1 MDRNTIYIDKTGIS
15 NVDKT
20 PAPQTPATEPAA
32 YTDANTADTVNIPPA
47 DNHGDFQFTSG
58 PNPGQF
64 VMSSTDDVPKT
75 EPTINFDFEATAS
88 KYYEHKKTDTAEPFT
103 LDDLAAD
110 SSQHASG
117 SPGFDRIDFAGSY
130 RVNGSG
136 GDPTRNA
143 GFSSGFGSGGEP
155 PNGNGNS
162 GSGGE
167 PPYGN
172 GGNGNGGNGNGGNGN
187 DGQPP
192 AGGKRRRK
200 KVESKPVNLTRSS
213 LAAIIIICVFL
224 SSAFGFGGAMLASNM
239 ITPAGN
245 TGTIN
250 TSNADT
256 KGFDLEDATGSE
268 MTVQE
273 ITEETLDSV
282 VEIRTESVQMDSWMG
297 QYVTEGAGSGVI
309 IKENGYIVTNNHVVE
324 GASNIIVTTTD
335 QKEYEATLIGTDADT
350 DVAVIK
356 INAKG
361 LKAAT
366 MGNSDQLNV
375 GDLAVA
381 IGNPLGELGGT
392 VTAGIISAL
401 DRSISIDGKTMTLL
415 QTDTSI
421 NPGNSGGGLFNQY
434 GQLIGVVV
442 AKSSG
447 SDVEGL
453 GFAIP
458 INRAA
463 EVASQLMDG
472 GYVKGKPSTGMAYQ
486 DMSQQ
491 QQQSSDMFGFGFDEF
506 FGSGSMQQSGVY
518 IAEING
524 KNAKKAGF
532 EIGDMVYSVDGQE
545 IDSFDTLSSI
555 ITSHKVGDTV
565 TYIVL
570 RDGQALEIDLVLEE
584 KTE

>member
-1 MDRNTIYIDKTGIS
+1 MDRTKIYIDKTGIA
-15 NVDKT
+15 DAGTDT
-20 PAPQTPATEPAA
+20 P
-32 YTDANTADTVNIPPA
+32 DTNSE
-47 DNHGDFQFTSG
+47 FQYTSG

-64 VMSSTDDVPKT
+64 VIEPEQSTSPTAPQFDTDAKDTEFTIDDV
-75 EPTINFDFEATAS
+75 
-88 KYYEHKKTDTAEPFT
+88 
-103 LDDLAAD
+103 AAD
-110 SSQHASG
+110 SSQHTPESY
-117 SPGFDRIDFAGSY
+117 GFNRIDFAGTETPM
-130 RVNGSG
+130 G
-136 GDPTRNA
+136 
-143 GFSSGFGSGGEP
+143 SGFGSD
-155 PNGNGNS
+155 NNHQ
-162 GSGGE
+162 
-167 PPYGN
+167 PPYGSG
-172 GGNGNGGNGNGGNGN
+172 GGNGNGGDGNE
-187 DGQPP
+187 PP
-192 AGGKRRRK
+192 AGVKRRRK
-200 KVESKPVNLTRSS
+200 KLQSKPVNLTRSS

-224 SSAFGFGGAMLASNM
+224 SSAFGFGGAMLATNM
-239 ITPAGN
+239 VKPAGD
-245 TGTIN
+245 TGEYS

-273 ITEETLDSV
+273 ITKAALDSV

-309 IKENGYIVTNNHVVE
+309 IKENGYIITNNHVVA

-335 QKEYEATLIGTDADT
+335 KKEYEATLIGTDADT

-458 INRAA
+458 INRTAD
-463 EVASQLMDG
+463 VASQLMKG

-491 QQQSSDMFGFGFDEF
+491 QQGSDMFGFGFDEF
-506 FGSGSMQQSGVY
+506 FGGGMQQSGVY

-532 EIGDMVYSVDGQE
+532 EVGDMVYSVDGQE

-570 RDGQALEIDLVLEE
+570 RDGEALEIDLVLEE

>member
-1 MDRNTIYIDKTGIS
+1 MDRDKIYIDNTGIADTGS
-15 NVDKT
+15 KSPDTETTTVTANN
-20 PAPQTPATEPAA
+20 EPAA
-32 YTDANTADTVNIPPA
+32 PDTTVTSGLNANSE
-47 DNHGDFQFTSG
+47 FQYTSG

-64 VMSSTDDVPKT
+64 VIEPEQSTSPTASQFDADVKDTEFIVDDVAADSKGT
-75 EPTINFDFEATAS
+75 QFTI
-88 KYYEHKKTDTAEPFT
+88 
-103 LDDLAAD
+103 DDVAAD
-110 SSQHASG
+110 SSQSAHESY
-117 SPGFDRIDFAGSY
+117 GFDKIDFTISETPMD
-130 RVNGSG
+130 S
-136 GDPTRNA
+136 
-143 GFSSGFGSGGEP
+143 GFSSNNGEP
-155 PNGNGNS
+155 PNGGGNNGN
-162 GSGGE
+162 E
-167 PPYGN
+167 PP
-172 GGNGNGGNGNGGNGN
+172 
-187 DGQPP
+187 
-192 AGGKRRRK
+192 AGKRRRK
-200 KVESKPVNLTRSS
+200 KTESKPVNLTRSS

-239 ITPAGN
+239 VKPAGDAGIN
-245 TGTIN
+245 N

-273 ITEETLDSV
+273 ITEATLDSV

-309 IKENGYIVTNNHVVE
+309 IKENGYIITNNHVVA

-335 QKEYEATLIGTDADT
+335 KKEYEATLIGTDPDT

-356 INAKG
+356 INAKD

-491 QQQSSDMFGFGFDEF
+491 QQSSDMFGFGFDEF
-506 FGSGSMQQSGVY
+506 FGSSSMQSGVY

-555 ITSHKVGDTV
+555 ITSHKVGDKV

-570 RDGQALEIDLVLEE
+570 RDGQALEIDLILEE

>member
-1 MDRNTIYIDKTGIS
+1 MDNNNDYK
-15 NVDKT
+15 
-20 PAPQTPATEPAA
+20 
-32 YTDANTADTVNIPPA
+32 Y
-47 DNHGDFQFTSG
+47 TSG

-64 VMSSTDDVPKT
+64 LIEPDDKEPEISFDNAESVHPESEPVFTESSTQ
-75 EPTINFDFEATAS
+75 EPEPATADPWPEQAPDNDYN
-88 KYYEHKKTDTAEPFT
+88 K
-103 LDDLAAD
+103 
-110 SSQHASG
+110 
-117 SPGFDRIDFAGSY
+117 GFDRVEYGSNY
-130 RVNGSG
+130 SNT
-136 GDPTRNA
+136 D
-143 GFSSGFGSGGEP
+143 EP
-155 PNGNGNS
+155 S
-162 GSGGE
+162 KKE
-167 PPYGN
+167 KK
-172 GGNGNGGNGNGGNGN
+172 
-187 DGQPP
+187 Q
-192 AGGKRRRK
+192 RK
-200 KVESKPVNLTRSS
+200 KGSAKPVNLTRSS
-213 LAAIIIICVFL
+213 LAAIIILCVFL
-224 SSAFGFGGAMLASNM
+224 SSAFGFGGAMLATNM
-239 ITPAGN
+239 VKPAGN
-245 TGTIN
+245 SGISS
-250 TSNADT
+250 TSNAAT
-256 KGFDLEDATGSE
+256 TGFDLEDATGSE

-273 ITEETLDSV
+273 ITAATLDSV

-309 IKENGYIVTNNHVVE
+309 IKENGYIITNNHVVA

-335 QKEYEATLIGTDADT
+335 ETEYEATLIGADADT

-401 DRSISIDGKTMTLL
+401 DRSLSIDGKTMRLL

-463 EVASQLMDG
+463 DVASQLMDG
-472 GYVKGKPSTGMAYQ
+472 GYVKGKPYTGMAYQ

-491 QQQSSDMFGFGFDEF
+491 QQSSDMFGFDEF
-506 FGSGSMQQSGVY
+506 FGGGYTQQGGVY
-518 IAEING
+518 IAEIHG

-532 EIGDMVYSVDGQE
+532 EVGDMVYSIDGQE
-545 IDSFDTLSSI
+545 IDTFDTLSSI
-555 ITSHKVGDTV
+555 ITSHKVGDKV
-565 TYIVL
+565 TYVVL
-570 RDGQALEIDLVLEE
+570 RDGAALEIDLVLEE

>member
-1 MDRNTIYIDKTGIS
+1 MDRNTIYIDKTGIRNADQS
-15 NVDKT
+15 SVENVT
-20 PAPQTPATEPAA
+20 SEIPVSPSM
-32 YTDANTADTVNIPPA
+32 ANT
-47 DNHGDFQFTSG
+47 DNTDELHFTSG

-64 VMSSTDDVPKT
+64 VIEPENDDLQ
-75 EPTINFDFEATAS
+75 
-88 KYYEHKKTDTAEPFT
+88 FT
-103 LDDLAAD
+103 LEDVAAD
-110 SSQHASG
+110 STQAEPE
-117 SPGFDRIDFAGSY
+117 SPGFDKIDFSSSVDDG
-130 RVNGSG
+130 RT
-136 GDPTRNA
+136 PFENA
-143 GFSSGFGSGGEP
+143 SS
-155 PNGNGNS
+155 
-162 GSGGE
+162 
-167 PPYGN
+167 
-172 GGNGNGGNGNGGNGN
+172 GNGGNGN
-187 DGQPP
+187 DGNPP
-192 AGGKRRRK
+192 DGVKRRRRK
-200 KVESKPVNLTRSS
+200 IESKPVNLTRSS

-224 SSAFGFGGAMLASNM
+224 SSAFGFGGAMLATNM
-239 ITPAGN
+239 VKPAGN
-245 TGTIN
+245 TGISN
-250 TSNADT
+250 TTNADT

-273 ITEETLDSV
+273 ITKATLDSV

-297 QYVTEGAGSGVI
+297 QYITEGAGSGVI
-309 IKENGYIVTNNHVVE
+309 IKDNGYIITNNHVVA

-335 QKEYEATLIGTDADT
+335 KKEYEATLVGTDADT
-350 DVAVIK
+350 DVAIIK

-361 LKAAT
+361 LQAAT

-463 EVASQLMDG
+463 EVASQLMKG

-486 DMSQQ
+486 DMSR

-506 FGSGSMQQSGVY
+506 FSGGSAQQSGVY

-524 KNAKKAGF
+524 KNAKNAGF
-532 EIGDMVYSVDGQE
+532 KVGDMVYSVDGQE
-545 IDSFDTLSSI
+545 IDTFETLSSI
-555 ITSHKVGDTV
+555 ITSHKVGDKV

>member
-1 MDRNTIYIDKTGIS
+1 MDKYNDNNFDVQKYTDLNSDTGKSSADTGNGIYIDNTGIK
-15 NVDKT
+15 D
-20 PAPQTPATEPAA
+20 
-32 YTDANTADTVNIPPA
+32 TARY
-47 DNHGDFQFTSG
+47 TSG
-58 PNPGQF
+58 DNPGQLIGDARDPHI
-64 VMSSTDDVPKT
+64 S
-75 EPTINFDFEATAS
+75 FENNNS
-88 KYYEHKKTDTAEPFT
+88 AEPQGFERI
-103 LDDLAAD
+103 DAAD
-110 SSQHASG
+110 AYGIGMSG
-117 SPGFDRIDFAGSY
+117 SSDNSTYAGGGYGNDSNWNAGDINAGNNDSMTGNAGRY
-130 RVNGSG
+130 GNDYAERAQGDVNGN
-136 GDPTRNA
+136 T
-143 GFSSGFGSGGEP
+143 
-155 PNGNGNS
+155 
-162 GSGGE
+162 
-167 PPYGN
+167 
-172 GGNGNGGNGNGGNGN
+172 
-187 DGQPP
+187 GQA
-192 AGGKRRRK
+192 AGGGRRRRRK
-200 KVESKPVNLTRSS
+200 AEPKPVTLTRSS

-224 SSAFGFGGAMLASNM
+224 SSTFGFGGAMLATNM
-239 ITPAGN
+239 AKPVGDSGVQSTN
-245 TGTIN
+245 
-250 TSNADT
+250 NAQT
-256 KGFDLEDATGSE
+256 TGFDLEDATGSE

-273 ITEETLDSV
+273 ITKAALDSV

-309 IKENGYIVTNNHVVE
+309 IKDNGYIITNNHVVA

-335 QKEYEATLIGTDADT
+335 KKEYEATLIGTDADT

-356 INAKG
+356 INGQG

-366 MGNSDQLNV
+366 MGNSEQLNV

-401 DRSISIDGKTMTLL
+401 DRSISIDGKTMRLL

-434 GQLIGVVV
+434 GQLVGVVV

-486 DMSQQ
+486 DISQQ
-491 QQQSSDMFGFGFDEF
+491 QSADPFGFDEF
-506 FGSGSMQQSGVY
+506 FGGTPSQSGVY

-532 EIGDMVYSVDGQE
+532 KVGDMVYSVDGKE
-545 IDSFDTLSSI
+545 IDSFETLSSI
-555 ITSHKVGDTV
+555 ITSHKVGDKV
-565 TYIVL
+565 TYVVL
-570 RDGQALEIDLVLEE
+570 RDGQALEIDLELEE

>member
-1 MDRNTIYIDKTGIS
+1 MTRYDDTRGIYIDRTGIS
-15 NVDKT
+15 DAE
-20 PAPQTPATEPAA
+20 PILQDEPAQVAQEQA
-32 YTDANTADTVNIPPA
+32 YVQEPVQQVREQEPQINVGEPEKADVA
-47 DNHGDFQFTSG
+47 DEFNAF
-58 PNPGQF
+58 
-64 VMSSTDDVPKT
+64 
-75 EPTINFDFEATAS
+75 
-88 KYYEHKKTDTAEPFT
+88 
-103 LDDLAAD
+103 
-110 SSQHASG
+110 
-117 SPGFDRIDFAGSY
+117 PGFDRIMASEIYGSGAGNSGGAFGGAGGDDGEPPIGSGAGGGSDEPPIG
-130 RVNGSG
+130 GSG
-136 GDPTRNA
+136 GDGNC
-143 GFSSGFGSGGEP
+143 GGER
-155 PNGNGNS
+155 GKKGRKK
-162 GSGGE
+162 GE
-167 PPYGN
+167 P
-172 GGNGNGGNGNGGNGN
+172 
-187 DGQPP
+187 
-192 AGGKRRRK
+192 
-200 KVESKPVNLTRSS
+200 KPVTLTRSS

-224 SSAFGFGGAMLASNM
+224 SSTFGFGAAMLATNM
-239 ITPAGN
+239 AKPAGDL
-245 TGTIN
+245 GIDS
-250 TSNADT
+250 TSNAAT
-256 KGFDLEDATGSE
+256 TGFDLEDATGSE

-273 ITEETLDSV
+273 ITKAALDSV

-309 IKENGYIVTNNHVVE
+309 IKDNGYIITNNHVVA

-335 QKEYEATLIGTDADT
+335 QLEYEATLVGADADT
-350 DVAVIK
+350 DIAVIK

-401 DRSISIDGKTMTLL
+401 DRSLTIDGKTMTLL

-434 GQLIGVVV
+434 GQLVGVVV

-472 GYVKGKPSTGMAYQ
+472 GYVKGKPSTGMAYR

-491 QQQSSDMFGFGFDEF
+491 QSTDSFGFDEF
-506 FGSGSMQQSGVY
+506 FGGGYSQGGVF

-524 KNAKKAGF
+524 QNAKKAGF
-532 EIGDMVYSVDGQE
+532 EVGDQVYSVDGQE
-545 IDSFDTLSSI
+545 IDTFETLSAI
-555 ITSHKVGDTV
+555 ITSHKVGDKV
-565 TYIVL
+565 TYVVL
-570 RDGQALEIDLVLEE
+570 RDGMALEIELELEE
-584 KTE
+584 KTQ

>member
-1 MDRNTIYIDKTGIS
+1 MDRNTIYIDKTGIG

-20 PAPQTPATEPAA
+20 PAPQTPDVEP
-32 YTDANTADTVNIPPA
+32 DVNTSTNASDT
-47 DNHGDFQFTSG
+47 FQFTSG

-64 VMSSTDDVPKT
+64 VM
-75 EPTINFDFEATAS
+75 N
-88 KYYEHKKTDTAEPFT
+88 DTAEQFT

-110 SSQHASG
+110 SSQSTPEM
-117 SPGFDRIDFAGSY
+117 PGFDRIEFAGFGGG
-130 RVNGSG
+130 GSG
-136 GDPTRNA
+136 NGND
-143 GFSSGFGSGGEP
+143 SEP
-155 PNGNGNS
+155 PNGGGS
-162 GSGGE
+162 GS
-167 PPYGN
+167 
-172 GGNGNGGNGNGGNGN
+172 GGNGN
-187 DGQPP
+187 DGQES
-192 AGGKRRRK
+192 GGRKRRRRK
-200 KVESKPVNLTRSS
+200 AESKPVNLTRSS

-239 ITPAGN
+239 VKPAGN
-245 TGTIN
+245 TGLTN

-273 ITEETLDSV
+273 ITNATLDSV

-309 IKENGYIVTNNHVVE
+309 IKDNGYIITNNHVVA

-335 QKEYEATLIGTDADT
+335 KKEYEATLIGTDADT

-458 INRAA
+458 INQAA

-486 DMSQQ
+486 DLSQQ
-491 QQQSSDMFGFGFDEF
+491 QGQSSDMFGFDEF
-506 FGSGSMQQSGVY
+506 FGGGSMQQSGVY

>member
-1 MDRNTIYIDKTGIS
+1 MDRNTIYIDKTGIG

-20 PAPQTPATEPAA
+20 AVENTSS
-32 YTDANTADTVNIPPA
+32 TDT
-47 DNHGDFQFTSG
+47 FQYTSG

-64 VMSSTDDVPKT
+64 VV
-75 EPTINFDFEATAS
+75 EPQTSDTINIPPAAESAQPEPENQGFERIEFAGFDDRSRTGD
-88 KYYEHKKTDTAEPFT
+88 EHPIGGCFA
-103 LDDLAAD
+103 
-110 SSQHASG
+110 ASG
-117 SPGFDRIDFAGSY
+117 GNYSEPSF
-130 RVNGSG
+130 G
-136 GDPTRNA
+136 G
-143 GFSSGFGSGGEP
+143 
-155 PNGNGNS
+155 
-162 GSGGE
+162 
-167 PPYGN
+167 GN
-172 GGNGNGGNGNGGNGN
+172 GGSDGNE
-187 DGQPP
+187 PP
-192 AGGKRRRK
+192 KRAKRTRK
-200 KVESKPVNLTRSS
+200 KTESKPVNLTRSS

-224 SSAFGFGGAMLASNM
+224 SSAFGFGGAMLATNM
-239 ITPAGN
+239 VTPAEN
-245 TGTIN
+245 TGNIS

-273 ITEETLDSV
+273 ITKAALDSV

-309 IKENGYIVTNNHVVE
+309 IKENGYIITNNHVVA

-335 QKEYEATLIGTDADT
+335 KKEYEATLIGADADT

-361 LKAAT
+361 LQAAT

-401 DRSISIDGKTMTLL
+401 DRSITIDGKTMTLL

-491 QQQSSDMFGFGFDEF
+491 QQQGSDMFGFGFDEF
-506 FGSGSMQQSGVY
+506 FGSSGMQQSGVY

-532 EIGDMVYSVDGQE
+532 EIGDMVYAVDGQE
-545 IDSFDTLSSI
+545 IDSFETLSSI

-570 RDGQALEIDLVLEE
+570 RDGEALEIDLVLEE

>member
-1 MDRNTIYIDKTGIS
+1 MDRTKIYIDKTGIA
-15 NVDKT
+15 DAGTDT
-20 PAPQTPATEPAA
+20 P
-32 YTDANTADTVNIPPA
+32 DTNSE
-47 DNHGDFQFTSG
+47 FQYTSG

-64 VMSSTDDVPKT
+64 VIEPEQSTSPTAPQFDTDAKDTEFTIDDV
-75 EPTINFDFEATAS
+75 
-88 KYYEHKKTDTAEPFT
+88 
-103 LDDLAAD
+103 AAD
-110 SSQHASG
+110 SSQQTPESY
-117 SPGFDRIDFAGSY
+117 GFDRIDFAGAETPMGSAF
-130 RVNGSG
+130 SG
-136 GDPTRNA
+136 GYSRGDEPPT
-143 GFSSGFGSGGEP
+143 GSGFGSD
-155 PNGNGNS
+155 NNHQ
-162 GSGGE
+162 
-167 PPYGN
+167 PPYSN
-172 GGNGNGGNGNGGNGN
+172 GGNGNGNGRDGNE
-187 DGQPP
+187 PP

-200 KVESKPVNLTRSS
+200 KPESKPVNLTRSS

-239 ITPAGN
+239 VTPAGN
-245 TGTIN
+245 AGDTS
-250 TSNADT
+250 TSNAET

-273 ITEETLDSV
+273 ITKAALDSV

-309 IKENGYIVTNNHVVE
+309 IKENGYIITNNHVVA

-335 QKEYEATLIGTDADT
+335 KKEYEATLIGTDADT

-463 EVASQLMDG
+463 DVASQLMKG

-491 QQQSSDMFGFGFDEF
+491 QQGSDMFGFGFDEF
-506 FGSGSMQQSGVY
+506 FGGGMQQSGVY

-532 EIGDMVYSVDGQE
+532 EVGDMVYSVDGQE

-570 RDGQALEIDLVLEE
+570 RDGEALEIDLVLEE

>member
-1 MDRNTIYIDKTGIS
+1 MDRDKIYIDNTGITNAES
-15 NVDKT
+15 DT
-20 PAPQTPATEPAA
+20 PAAPEQ
-32 YTDANTADTVNIPPA
+32 DADTE
-47 DNHGDFQFTSG
+47 FQYTSG

-64 VMSSTDDVPKT
+64 VLEPHAESTDTDSQFTIDDV
-75 EPTINFDFEATAS
+75 
-88 KYYEHKKTDTAEPFT
+88 
-103 LDDLAAD
+103 AAD
-110 SSQHASG
+110 TDQPASE
-117 SPGFDRIDFAGSY
+117 SYGFDKIDFAS
-130 RVNGSG
+130 SET
-136 GDPTRNA
+136 PTN
-143 GFSSGFGSGGEP
+143 SGFGG
-155 PNGNGNS
+155 GNGS
-162 GSGGE
+162 E

-172 GGNGNGGNGNGGNGN
+172 GGGSGGE
-187 DGQPP
+187 PP
-192 AGGKRRRK
+192 AGSSNSGKRQRK
-200 KVESKPVNLTRSS
+200 TGSSKPVTLTRSS

-224 SSAFGFGGAMLASNM
+224 SSAFGFGSAMLASNM
-239 ITPAGN
+239 VNPAGDAGINN
-245 TGTIN
+245 TT
-250 TSNADT
+250 NADT

-273 ITEETLDSV
+273 ITKITLDSV

-309 IKENGYIVTNNHVVE
+309 IKENGYIITNNHVVA

-335 QKEYEATLIGTDADT
+335 KKEYEATLIGTDADT

-366 MGNSDQLNV
+366 MGNSEQLNV

-463 EVASQLMDG
+463 DVASQLMKG

-491 QQQSSDMFGFGFDEF
+491 QSTDMFGFGFDEF
-506 FGSGSMQQSGVY
+506 FGGGMQQSGVY

>member
-15 NVDKT
+15 NVDKSSDESTT
-20 PAPQTPATEPAA
+20 PKVPVSPEIP
-32 YTDANTADTVNIPPA
+32 NTNYSDEL
-47 DNHGDFQFTSG
+47 HFTSG

-64 VMSSTDDVPKT
+64 VI
-75 EPTINFDFEATAS
+75 EP
-88 KYYEHKKTDTAEPFT
+88 EHGDSQFT
-103 LDDLAAD
+103 LEDVAAD
-110 SSQHASG
+110 STKTVPEY
-117 SPGFDRIDFAGSY
+117 PGFDKLDFSGGNNSSETSY
-130 RVNGSG
+130 ENGGSG
-136 GDPTRNA
+136 
-143 GFSSGFGSGGEP
+143 
-155 PNGNGNS
+155 NG
-162 GSGGE
+162 
-167 PPYGN
+167 
-172 GGNGNGGNGNGGNGN
+172 GNGGNGN
-187 DGQPP
+187 DGTPP
-192 AGGKRRRK
+192 DGGKHRRR

-239 ITPAGN
+239 VKPAGN
-245 TGTIN
+245 AGIN
-250 TSNADT
+250 NTTNADT

-273 ITEETLDSV
+273 ITKATLDSV

-297 QYVTEGAGSGVI
+297 QYITEGAGSGVI
-309 IKENGYIVTNNHVVE
+309 IKDNGYIITNNHVVA
-324 GASNIIVTTTD
+324 GANNIIVTTTD
-335 QKEYEATLIGTDADT
+335 KKEYEATLIGTDADT
-350 DVAVIK
+350 DVAIIK

-361 LKAAT
+361 LQAAT
-366 MGNSDQLNV
+366 MGNSDHLNV

-463 EVASQLMDG
+463 DVASQLMKG
-472 GYVKGKPSTGMAYQ
+472 GYVKGKPTTGMAYQ
-486 DMSQQ
+486 DMSR

-506 FGSGSMQQSGVY
+506 FGGGTAQQSGVY
-518 IAEING
+518 IAEISG
-524 KNAKKAGF
+524 KNAKNAGF
-532 EIGDMVYSVDGQE
+532 KVGDMVYSVDGQE
-545 IDSFDTLSSI
+545 IDTFETLSSI
-555 ITSHKVGDTV
+555 ITSHKVGDKV

>member
-1 MDRNTIYIDKTGIS
+1 MDRNKIYIDNTGIGNAGS
-15 NVDKT
+15 DT
-20 PAPQTPATEPAA
+20 PEE
-32 YTDANTADTVNIPPA
+32 
-47 DNHGDFQFTSG
+47 FQYTSG

-64 VMSSTDDVPKT
+64 VLSPEDNNISESQPETTPDD
-75 EPTINFDFEATAS
+75 TAS
-88 KYYEHKKTDTAEPFT
+88 QFT
-103 LDDLAAD
+103 VDDSAAD
-110 SSQHASG
+110 SYQSASE
-117 SPGFDRIDFAGSY
+117 SYGFDRIDFADSETPTYNSY
-130 RVNGSG
+130 DGKS
-136 GDPTRNA
+136 
-143 GFSSGFGSGGEP
+143 
-155 PNGNGNS
+155 
-162 GSGGE
+162 
-167 PPYGN
+167 PYGNFEGNNNSEAPYSN
-172 GGNGNGGNGNGGNGN
+172 GGNGSGN
-187 DGQPP
+187 DGDGNEPP
-192 AGGKRRRK
+192 KRKRRRK
-200 KVESKPVNLTRSS
+200 KPESKPVNLTRSS

-224 SSAFGFGGAMLASNM
+224 SSAFGFGGAMLATNM
-239 ITPAGN
+239 VKPAGN
-245 TGTIN
+245 TGEIN

-273 ITEETLDSV
+273 ITKAALDSV

-309 IKENGYIVTNNHVVE
+309 IKENGYIVTNNHVVA

-335 QKEYEATLIGTDADT
+335 KKEYEATLVGTDADT

-356 INAKG
+356 ISAKG

-366 MGNSDQLNV
+366 MGNSEQLNV

-463 EVASQLMDG
+463 DVASQLMKG

-491 QQQSSDMFGFGFDEF
+491 QQNGDMFGFGFDEF
-506 FGSGSMQQSGVY
+506 FGGGMQQSGVY

-532 EIGDMVYSVDGQE
+532 EVGDMVYSVDGQE

-570 RDGQALEIDLVLEE
+570 RDGEALEIDLVLEE

>member
-1 MDRNTIYIDKTGIS
+1 MDRDKIYIDKTGINNAGETPVTNNGDS
-15 NVDKT
+15 NTYESPVSDV
-20 PAPQTPATEPAA
+20 QQSEIQ
-32 YTDANTADTVNIPPA
+32 Y
-47 DNHGDFQFTSG
+47 TSG

-64 VMSSTDDVPKT
+64 V
-75 EPTINFDFEATAS
+75 TAR
-88 KYYEHKKTDTAEPFT
+88 ETAKNEQPFT
-103 LDDLAAD
+103 LEDVAAD
-110 SSQHASG
+110 SSFQTTVEQDSPGFERIELNDCGNGREPQNGYKASG
-117 SPGFDRIDFAGSY
+117 SAHNCNNSAD
-130 RVNGSG
+130 N
-136 GDPTRNA
+136 
-143 GFSSGFGSGGEP
+143 EP
-155 PNGNGNS
+155 S
-162 GSGGE
+162 
-167 PPYGN
+167 
-172 GGNGNGGNGNGGNGN
+172 
-187 DGQPP
+187 
-192 AGGKRRRK
+192 AGGKRHRRK
-200 KVESKPVNLTRSS
+200 IESKPVNLTRSS

-224 SSAFGFGGAMLASNM
+224 SSAFGFGGAMLATNM
-239 ITPAGN
+239 VKPAGN
-245 TGTIN
+245 TGQIN

-273 ITEETLDSV
+273 ITEATLDSV

-309 IKENGYIVTNNHVVE
+309 IKENGYIITNNHVVE

-350 DVAVIK
+350 DVAIIK

-361 LKAAT
+361 LQAAT

-463 EVASQLMDG
+463 EVAEQLMDG
-472 GYVKGKPSTGMAYQ
+472 GYVKGKPSTGMAYR
-486 DMSQQ
+486 DMSQ
-491 QQQSSDMFGFGFDEF
+491 QQQSSDMFGFEEF
-506 FGSGSMQQSGVY
+506 FGGGYTQQSGVY

-524 KNAKKAGF
+524 KNAKKSGF
-532 EIGDMVYSVDGQE
+532 EVGDMVYAVDGQE

-570 RDGQALEIDLVLEE
+570 RDGEALEIDLVLEE

>member
-1 MDRNTIYIDKTGIS
+1 MNRDKIYIDNTGI
-15 NVDKT
+15 
-20 PAPQTPATEPAA
+20 A
-32 YTDANTADTVNIPPA
+32 DANTHCPENNASPSA
-47 DNHGDFQFTSG
+47 EHSEFQYTSG

-64 VMSSTDDVPKT
+64 VVTPEYTEFQNRTDEKD
-75 EPTINFDFEATAS
+75 IS
-88 KYYEHKKTDTAEPFT
+88 FT
-103 LDDLAAD
+103 LDDVATD
-110 SSQHASG
+110 TTNTGTESM
-117 SPGFDRIDFAGSY
+117 GFDRIDFA
-130 RVNGSG
+130 NNN
-136 GDPTRNA
+136 D
-143 GFSSGFGSGGEP
+143 EP
-155 PNGNGNS
+155 PFYNGDNGDD
-162 GSGGE
+162 GGK
-167 PPYGN
+167 PPFNN
-172 GGNGNGGNGNGGNGN
+172 GGNGDDGGNG
-187 DGQPP
+187 DEPP

-200 KVESKPVNLTRSS
+200 KHESKPVNLTRSS

-239 ITPAGN
+239 VTPAGN
-245 TGTIN
+245 TGINN

-273 ITEETLDSV
+273 ITAATLDSV

-309 IKENGYIVTNNHVVE
+309 IKENGYIITNNHVVA

-335 QKEYEATLIGTDADT
+335 KKEYEAALIGTDPDT

-356 INAKG
+356 INAKD

-491 QQQSSDMFGFGFDEF
+491 QQSSDMFGFGFDEF
-506 FGSGSMQQSGVY
+506 FGGSSMQSGVY

-555 ITSHKVGDTV
+555 ITSHKVGDKV

-570 RDGQALEIDLVLEE
+570 RDGQALEIDLILEE